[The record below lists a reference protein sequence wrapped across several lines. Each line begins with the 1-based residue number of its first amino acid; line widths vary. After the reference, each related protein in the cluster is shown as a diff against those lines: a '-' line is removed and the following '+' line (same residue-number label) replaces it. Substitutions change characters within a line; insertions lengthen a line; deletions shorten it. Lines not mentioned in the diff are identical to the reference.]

1 MKKAEIDEILT
12 PGDLQKQEENEARV
26 QKGFWQKVK
35 KFAGRVPFMEE
46 VVAGYYCA
54 MDPETPAKSRGILF
68 AALAYF
74 VLPVDIVPDF
84 LAGFGLTDDLAI
96 LTAALTAISSNI
108 KDSHREAARQAL
120 VCEETDCNQEHD
132 SR

>member
-35 KFAGRVPFMEE
+35 SFAGRVPFIEE

-74 VLPVDIVPDF
+74 ILPVDIVPDF

-96 LTAALTAISSNI
+96 LTAALTAISGNI
-108 KDSHREAARQAL
+108 KDSHRSAARQAL
-120 VCEETDCNQEHD
+120 AEHPENTTQ
-132 SR
+132 